1 MIKDR
6 IMIKDQMP
14 LKIQLFADGEA
25 VTETEEKTQDVESG
39 ATEKPEEKTFTQ
51 NEVNSL
57 LAKERR
63 KLPSEDEL
71 KEFNEWKSSRQTV
84 EEKYNEVLKD
94 NEALKKKLNYAEN
107 ITAVA
112 NAGVD
117 KKFQKF
123 VVSEISE
130 LDGDFSDNLTSYLK
144 DNAQYLVSQD
154 LSPKSTGF
162 SQQSTNKSVNEDI
175 AYLQKK
181 YANNP
186 YYKG

>member
-1 MIKDR
+1 
-6 IMIKDQMP
+6 MIKDQMP
-14 LKIQLFADGEA
+14 LKIQLFADGDA

-39 ATEKPEEKTFTQ
+39 TAEKPEEKTFTQ
-51 NEVNSL
+51 SEVNSL

-63 KLPSEDEL
+63 KLPNEAEL

-130 LDGDFSDNLTSYLK
+130 LDGDFSDNLTGYLK
-144 DNAQYLVSQD
+144 ENTQYLVSQD
-154 LSPKSTGF
+154 SSPKSTGF